1 MNVQRIPVRGTS
13 QTVGNTAKRAIVVPL
28 LPMDGA
34 FSISGTILA
43 VDDSATRFSVEF
55 YPRFGG
61 SVVAGK
67 VTENSTGAPA
77 AQPQDGGTGQ
87 GWAPGAPKATIT
99 GRQLEVTLTGI
110 DGKTIDWAW
119 DLEVILFSLPAGTAG
134 TAATKQAPGSSAS
147 AASKA
152 SAGSTAG
159 Q

>member
-1 MNVQRIPVRGTS
+1 MNVQKIPVRGTS
-13 QTVGNTAKRAIVVPL
+13 QTAGNTPKRAIVVPL

-67 VTENSTGAPA
+67 VTENDTGAPT

-87 GWAPGAPKATIT
+87 GWAPGAPKTTIT

-119 DLEVILFSLPAGTAG
+119 DLEVILFSLPAS
-134 TAATKQAPGSSAS
+134 TAATKPAPGSAANTAS
-147 AASKA
+147 NA
-152 SAGSTAG
+152 SAGSSAG